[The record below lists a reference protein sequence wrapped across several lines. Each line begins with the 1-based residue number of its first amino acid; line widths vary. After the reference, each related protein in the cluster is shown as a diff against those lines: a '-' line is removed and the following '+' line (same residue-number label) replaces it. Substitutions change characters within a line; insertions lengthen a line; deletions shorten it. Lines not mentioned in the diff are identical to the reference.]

1 MFPVR
6 VELGPRSYAIAAGG
20 LADFGPFARSAL
32 PAATTALVV
41 TDEHAEPHADA
52 VLASLKAAGLP
63 ASMVIVQSGEDTK
76 SLHWLAEL
84 WDELAEL
91 PADRRTAVVAV
102 GGGVIGDLAGFAAAT
117 YNRGLPLL
125 MVPTTL
131 LAMVDSSVGG
141 KTGVNL
147 PQGKNLVGAFHQPAG
162 VWVAVETLATLPDRE
177 YRSGLAEVVK
187 YGAALDATLFAWLEA
202 NAPAVLARDSQA
214 VAHVVSQCC
223 QLKAAVVAADEFETT
238 GRRAVLNYGHTFAHA
253 FETVAGYGT
262 LSHGEAVSIGMTCA
276 CYLAEHV
283 ARLPRSG
290 DTLADRQ
297 FVLLEAFGLP
307 VAPDLGWDIDA
318 LLAAMRRDKKTAAGK
333 LRFVL
338 PDRIGHAELV
348 DDVPEVSVRRALT
361 TLLPK

>member
-6 VELGPRSYAIAAGG
+6 VELGARSYAIAAGG

-32 PAATTALVV
+32 PAATKALVV

-162 VWVAVETLATLPDRE
+162 VWIAPEVLAGLPDAQFQ
-177 YRSGLAEVVK
+177 SGLAEVVK
-187 YGAALDATLFAWLEA
+187 YGVILDAGFFNWLEA
-202 NAPAVLARDSQA
+202 NA
-214 VAHVVSQCC
+214 
-223 QLKAAVVAADEFETT
+223 AAVT
-238 GRRAVLNYGHTFAHA
+238 GRDPA
-253 FETVAGYGT
+253 
-262 LSHGEAVSIGMTCA
+262 AVSYTSSNT
-276 CYLAEHV
+276 
-283 ARLPRSG
+283 R
-290 DTLADRQ
+290 
-297 FVLLEAFGLP
+297 
-307 VAPDLGWDIDA
+307 
-318 LLAAMRRDKKTAAGK
+318 AG
-333 LRFVL
+333 
-338 PDRIGHAELV
+338 
-348 DDVPEVSVRRALT
+348 
-361 TLLPK
+361 